1 MVLVKDIMRKDKI
14 VKVSPSDTIREAVKV
29 MSEENVGSV
38 LVFEGNKLVGI
49 FTERDLVHHLARG
62 GSLDEK
68 VANVM
73 TRDVISL
80 KENESA
86 WKAATIMI
94 EKGIRH
100 LPVVDDRGNVLG
112 IISIRDALRTFI
124 AGSQWP

>member
-14 VKVSPSDTIREAVKV
+14 VKVSPSDTIREAVKA

-62 GSLDEK
+62 GSLDER

-80 KENESA
+80 RENESA

-94 EKGIRH
+94 ERGIRH
-100 LPVVDDRGNVLG
+100 LPVVDDKGNVLG
-112 IISIRDALRTFI
+112 VISIRDALRTFI